1 MNKLAISFNWLKD
14 DDKFLS
20 SMKKMSLNIPL
31 DTSEMEYL
39 LSCAVIFLEEYR
51 KDKRKNLYFEIAYFI
66 VLKSAINNGEYE
78 PLLDVSSNFGLYPI
92 SNYITKNNLFTI
104 STSSEFS
111 LSYQL
116 RKFEYNS
123 IIETYEQKN
132 QG

>member
-1 MNKLAISFNWLKD
+1 
-14 DDKFLS
+14 
-20 SMKKMSLNIPL
+20 
-31 DTSEMEYL
+31 MEYL

-104 STSSEFS
+104 SASSEFS

-123 IIETYEQKN
+123 IIETYEQKKIKVRTSK
-132 QG
+132 

>member
-39 LSCAVIFLEEYR
+39 LSCAVLFLEEYC

-92 SNYITKNNLFTI
+92 SN
-104 STSSEFS
+104 
-111 LSYQL
+111 
-116 RKFEYNS
+116 
-123 IIETYEQKN
+123 
-132 QG
+132 